1 MTNIDN
7 IPPVEL
13 SIAIDDN
20 PTAAA
25 QTLTSNNT
33 NVTNNKKV
41 TIGTRAYTFKTTL
54 TGAVDEVLIGAD
66 ADATLGNLRTLVN
79 SGRAAVAAATVLTSN
94 NTNPTAAEQVV
105 IGSKTYTFVDALTE
119 VKASGVLTSDNT
131 NPADGETVTVGS
143 KIYTF
148 RTSLVPRFGWV
159 ANEVLIGATAN
170 DTLENLRAAIM
181 ADGGE
186 QTKYSPGT
194 VANPD
199 MVAGAV
205 DTDAHTITVTAI
217 VPGVAGNSL
226 AKAETS
232 AHLDWDGTG
241 AVMTG
246 GIASTENEVLIGAN
260 ANATLANLK
269 AAVNGAAGAGTTYSY
284 VTVASTEVT
293 AGAIDTGAH
302 TLAIAAKAAGIA
314 GNLLASTDDS
324 ATLSFTS
331 TVFAGGVDASTANAH
346 GTFGAVAAHA
356 MVFTLTTAGF
366 STLAT
371 TTDETTL
378 SWGAATV
385 AAGGSTIGTALI
397 VETGIIRNIVTKAP
411 QLTGT
416 PTYTVEI
423 VNEDG
428 DSIYTSAAQNENAT
442 TRAAVEIQVSAG
454 DYIRL
459 TTNAKVEETLP
470 FTVYLR

>member
-1 MTNIDN
+1 MTNLQN

-20 PTAAA
+20 PVAAA

-105 IGSKTYTFVDALTE
+105 IGAKTYTFVEALTE
-119 VKASGVLTSDNT
+119 VKASGVLTSDET
-131 NPADGETVTVGS
+131 NPADGDTVTIGAKV
-143 KIYTF
+143 YTF
-148 RTSLVPRFGWV
+148 RTVLEPRFGWV
-159 ANEVLIGATAN
+159 ANEILIGATAD
-170 DTLENLRAAIM
+170 DTLDNLKAAIN
-181 ADGGE
+181 GETGE

-194 VANPD
+194 TASTEMTSSEVA
-199 MVAGAV
+199 
-205 DTDAHTITVTAI
+205 AHALTLTAI

-226 AKAETS
+226 AKAESS

-246 GIASTENEVLIGAN
+246 GIASTANEVLIGAD

-269 AAVNGAAGAGTTYSY
+269 AAVNGAAGAGTTYAY
-284 VTVASTEVT
+284 ATVASTQVT
-293 AGAIDTGAH
+293 AGAINTTSH
-302 TLAIAAKAAGIA
+302 TLAIAAQAAGIA

-324 ATLSFTS
+324 ATLAFTS
-331 TVFAGGVDASTANAH
+331 TVFAGGVDASTANAY
-346 GTFGAVAAHA
+346 GTFAAVASHA
-356 MVFTLTTAGF
+356 MIFTVTTAGL

-378 SWGAATV
+378 SWGAGTV
-385 AAGGSTIGTALI
+385 AAGGSTIGTAAI
-397 VETGIIRNIVTKAP
+397 VETGVIRNIVTKAP

-423 VNEDG
+423 IDEDG
-428 DSIYTSAAQNENAT
+428 DTIYISAAQNENAT
-442 TRAAVEIQVSAG
+442 TRAAVEIQVSEG
-454 DYIRL
+454 DQVRL
-459 TTNAKVEETLP
+459 TTSTKVEETLP
-470 FTVYLR
+470 FTVFLR